1 MQFGVHLP
9 HLGRGADRQNLAAF
23 ARRADELGYH
33 SGWVSDHIAW
43 PAEVESRYPY
53 SANGDFPAPYNIPW
67 LDPLG
72 TLIFAAAHTERLKLG
87 TTVLILGYRPPVQTA
102 KLLATLDVLSEG
114 RTILGV
120 GVGWMREEFEALG
133 MPFDHRGAR
142 ADEQLDIFE
151 ALFTQPLP
159 EFHGRFY
166 DFPGIGFNPR
176 PVNQR
181 IPIWVGGD
189 TEAAFQRTA
198 TYGDC
203 FHAAFTP
210 LPELKRH
217 WARVRELAETR
228 GRDPASL
235 GFSVRLF
242 AEFDGNTADPAKSI
256 QGTAAQLVE
265 QAGVYG
271 EAGVDHMLVE
281 FIARGGVAGRTE
293 AMERFAAEV
302 MPRVSS

>member
-23 ARRADELGYH
+23 ARRADDLGYH
-33 SGWVSDHIAW
+33 SGWVSDHVAW

-53 SANGDFPAPYNIPW
+53 SANGDFPAPSNIPW

-72 TLIFAAAHTERLKLG
+72 TLIFAAALTERLKLG

-102 KLLATLDVLSEG
+102 KMLATLDVLSEG

-151 ALFTQPLP
+151 ALFTQALP
-159 EFHGRFY
+159 EYHGRFY
-166 DFPGIGFNPR
+166 DFPGIGFHPR

-198 TYGDC
+198 KYGDC

-210 LPELKRH
+210 LPALKEH
-217 WARVRELAETR
+217 WARVRELAEKG
-228 GRDPASL
+228 GRDPKSL

-242 AEFDGNTADPAKSI
+242 AEFGGNTADPAKSI
-256 QGTAAQLVE
+256 QGTPGELVE
-265 QAGVYG
+265 QIGVYR

-293 AMERFAAEV
+293 AMERFAADV
-302 MPRVSS
+302 MPHVS